1 MTKKKTVRV
10 RKRPNRVPLPIAATD
25 AGEAIRAITP
35 AAEPARPA
43 TFGLIFTHV
52 ECGKIVLGVQGPS
65 FTIFRN
71 KTDAAEWLRGLARSI
86 EVSRPEY

>member
-10 RKRPNRVPLPIAATD
+10 RKRQNPVPLPMAATD
-25 AGEAIRAITP
+25 AGVARTPVP
-35 AAEPARPA
+35 AAEPVRPA
-43 TFGLIFTHV
+43 AFGLIFTHV

-71 KTDAAEWLRGLARSI
+71 KTDAAEWLRGLARTI
-86 EVSRPEY
+86 ELSRAEY